1 MSLGEIERAV
11 EELPPEDFARFT
23 SWLDELATERWDRR
37 FSADV
42 KAGRLDRLG
51 EQAITDFHA
60 GRCREL

>member
-51 EQAITDFHA
+51 EQAIADFHA